1 MKEIDP
7 PTPASSECEA
17 PKENPSRLE
26 NPSTLKQKLG
36 LGPKERQ
43 FEAKRQKIDLI
54 KRFSMPAASKDA
66 KSKLQAEVA
75 TYQSEHVDLDDMDN
89 DLFLYWKKRASTF
102 PILSKIFRIIHCIP
116 ATSSEIE
123 RVWSQ
128 SGLILNSRRSKLSN
142 DNVKNLIFLKYN
154 WDNVKSSLN
163 VTE

>member
-1 MKEIDP
+1 
-7 PTPASSECEA
+7 
-17 PKENPSRLE
+17 
-26 NPSTLKQKLG
+26 
-36 LGPKERQ
+36 
-43 FEAKRQKIDLI
+43 
-54 KRFSMPAASKDA
+54 
-66 KSKLQAEVA
+66 
-75 TYQSEHVDLDDMDN
+75 MDN